1 MGETFMEVKIR
12 SPKQQDYDRFS
23 NIMDQVQLLH
33 VGWRP
38 DVYKPASP
46 LITMDMFE
54 AILKDGNW
62 YVAEADG
69 VVVGILELMKR
80 HVESPAQVTKD
91 VLFIS
96 TMAIDEKYRG
106 KGIGH
111 LFFEK
116 VKQLKQEKGYDTIEL
131 QVNAKN
137 RLAYEM
143 YRKYGFTEKSINMEL
158 KESALG

>member
-1 MGETFMEVKIR
+1 MEVIVR
-12 SPKQQDYDRFS
+12 LPRLQDYERVS
-23 NIMDQVQLLH
+23 QIMDQVQQLH
-33 VGWRP
+33 VEWRP

-69 VVVGILELMKR
+69 VVVGILELVKR

-158 KESALG
+158 KESALD